1 MCTLP
6 SAHFLGPTGVLNPS
20 GISIS
25 AAVFAWV
32 TTVTDRPRDDTT
44 QSVTVGCIYVRST
57 VMQPKNEYMKL
68 MAVVSSC

>member
-20 GISIS
+20 GVSIG
-25 AAVFAWV
+25 AAVFAWI
-32 TTVTDRPRDDTT
+32 TTVTDRPTDYTT

-57 VMQPKNEYMKL
+57 VMQPTNEYMKL
-68 MAVVSSC
+68 MAVFTS